1 MVKWIVVVGFLV
13 ALAIYW
19 DLEVVFPMSIVSMTL
34 LALVLLF
41 LKIAP

>member
-13 ALAIYW
+13 ALAIYQ
-19 DLEVVFPMSIVSMTL
+19 DLEVVFPMSIVSVTV

-41 LKIAP
+41 LKITP